1 MNTCGLCRYF
11 SKNFPKK
18 CLQHLEIEKF
28 CIVMNFF
35 CFGVSYLQ
43 IQQTKTRQTTEVL
56 LSHITAVL
64 QVSIQ

>member
-1 MNTCGLCRYF
+1 
-11 SKNFPKK
+11 
-18 CLQHLEIEKF
+18 
-28 CIVMNFF
+28 MNFF

-64 QVSIQ
+64 QVSIQWDCDWGLQTCGPRRDL